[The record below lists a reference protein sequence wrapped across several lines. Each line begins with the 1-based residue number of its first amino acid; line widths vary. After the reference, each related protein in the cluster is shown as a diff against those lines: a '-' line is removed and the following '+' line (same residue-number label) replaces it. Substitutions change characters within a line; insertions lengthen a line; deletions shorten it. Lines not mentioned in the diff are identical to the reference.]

1 MTILMPELRG
11 KYSGPVVNQGEPW
24 KRVQKLRSK
33 GDIESP
39 NLQPCRP
46 KNYDEKKD
54 RICNHVRLHSVF
66 QSLTPKQVISVL
78 EPFHAIAQH
87 SFGNVLLSSQLNSKP
102 KRKKGHLAASSILL
116 WLLVTNRPFKP
127 PGRKD
132 VKTAF
137 RIGNSRLHDNLHFH
151 NAQWILMNS

>member
-1 MTILMPELRG
+1 MAITITMTILMPELRG
-11 KYSGPVVNQGEPW
+11 KYSGPVVNQGEPR

-66 QSLTPKQVISVL
+66 QAIINTHTCHIDAGILLCHCPTLFWKCAAKFAIEFKAQEKERSPCRQLHTSLTAGYQPTIQ
-78 EPFHAIAQH
+78 AT
-87 SFGNVLLSSQLNSKP
+87 
-102 KRKKGHLAASSILL
+102 
-116 WLLVTNRPFKP
+116 WT
-127 PGRKD
+127 
-132 VKTAF
+132 
-137 RIGNSRLHDNLHFH
+137 
-151 NAQWILMNS
+151 